1 MTQRENI
8 GRYPVLEDIASGSQG
23 AVYQAYDTE
32 NSQIVALKV
41 LHPHLRDPEYLERF
55 AREASLTI
63 SIDHPNVITVFE
75 VGHDGTQHFMS
86 MEYLPQSLSRILSTG
101 SEMDLTQVVQFGVQ
115 ICDGLSAAHDL
126 GIVHRDLKPQN
137 VLIGTNGEAKVT
149 DFGIARA
156 AQMNTMT
163 ATGTLMGTPLYMS
176 PEASEGENVDFRAD
190 IYSVGCMLYEMISG
204 RVPSM
209 VILQWQL

>member
-1 MTQRENI
+1 
-8 GRYPVLEDIASGSQG
+8 
-23 AVYQAYDTE
+23 
-32 NSQIVALKV
+32 
-41 LHPHLRDPEYLERF
+41 LERF

-63 SIDHPNVITVFE
+63 SIDHPNVIRVFE

-204 RVPSM
+204 RVPFNGNTPM
-209 VILQWQL
+209 AVMRKHIDEKPRPLRRLRKDAP